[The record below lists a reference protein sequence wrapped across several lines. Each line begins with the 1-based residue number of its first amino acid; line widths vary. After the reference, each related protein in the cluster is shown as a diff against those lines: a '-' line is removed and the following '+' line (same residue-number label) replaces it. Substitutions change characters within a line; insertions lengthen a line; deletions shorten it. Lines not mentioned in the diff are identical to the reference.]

1 MSTTS
6 GLSAA
11 SVPVQLSVVIPVC
24 NEDENVAPLAREIHA
39 ALNGRVEFEV
49 IFVDDGSTDATAAEV
64 LKVRSEAVPQIRLLK
79 HSRRSGQSAGVRTGV
94 RAARGAWI
102 ATLDGDGQNDP
113 ADIPKL
119 LDALRTGNTDDR
131 LKLVMGN
138 RTTRRDTWLRRLS
151 SRIANGVRGGLL
163 NDGTPDTG
171 CGIKLFERQLF
182 LELPHFNHM
191 HRFLPALVQRAGM
204 RVISVPVAHRPRMRG
219 TSKYGLNNR
228 LWVGIV
234 DLFGVMWLI
243 RRRIAIQNVSE
254 E

>member
-1 MSTTS
+1 MPEFSS
-6 GLSAA
+6 SSL
-11 SVPVQLSVVIPVC
+11 QLSVVIPVC
-24 NEDENVAPLAREIHA
+24 NEAENVAPLAREIHA
-39 ALNGRVEFEV
+39 ALNGRVSFEV

-64 LKVRSEAVPQIRLLK
+64 LKVRNEAVPQIRLLK

-119 LDALRTGNTDDR
+119 LDALQTGNSDGQ
-131 LKLVMGN
+131 LKLIMGN
-138 RTTRRDTWLRRLS
+138 RTTRKDTWLRRLS
-151 SRIANGVRGGLL
+151 SRIANGVRGGML

-171 CGIKLFERQLF
+171 CGIKLFERALF

-204 RVISVPVAHRPRMRG
+204 RVISVPVAHRPRLRG

-243 RRRIAIQNVSE
+243 KRRMTIQSVSE